1 MFYIVKRSV
10 ISYVNRRYSYG
21 YLEKNVKTIQSVH
34 RALYPGILQFSVG
47 MVKSFQQ
54 LPNIVISIKQL
65 LFI

>member
-1 MFYIVKRSV
+1 MD
-10 ISYVNRRYSYG
+10 N
-21 YLEKNVKTIQSVH
+21 LEKNVKTIQSVH
-34 RALYPGILQFSVG
+34 RALDIPGILQFSVG

>member
-1 MFYIVKRSV
+1 MD
-10 ISYVNRRYSYG
+10 N
-21 YLEKNVKTIQSVH
+21 LEKNVKTIQSVH
-34 RALYPGILQFSVG
+34 RALDILEFAVSVG

>member
-1 MFYIVKRSV
+1 MD
-10 ISYVNRRYSYG
+10 N
-21 YLEKNVKTIQSVH
+21 LEKNVKTIQSVH
-34 RALYPGILQFSVG
+34 RALISWNSQFSVG